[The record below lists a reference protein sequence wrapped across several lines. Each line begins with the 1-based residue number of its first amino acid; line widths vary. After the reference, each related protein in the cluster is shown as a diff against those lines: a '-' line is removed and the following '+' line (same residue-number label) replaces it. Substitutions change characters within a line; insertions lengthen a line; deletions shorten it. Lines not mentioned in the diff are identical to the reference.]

1 MCIKKIKFN
10 EYYIKS
16 NYFVLYFYIN
26 EKLNKLD
33 EINGCIFDSKN
44 WKKNNDI
51 IFGKRCKVFNAINKE
66 KIMYIITEL
75 KDSNFTI
82 KNIYN

>member
-1 MCIKKIKFN
+1 MILKIEKKI
-10 EYYIKS
+10 
-16 NYFVLYFYIN
+16 
-26 EKLNKLD
+26 
-33 EINGCIFDSKN
+33 
-44 WKKNNDI
+44 NDI

-82 KNIYN
+82 KNIYNLYNIKYGPYTFSQ